1 MSHPKENL
9 KERLVVSAWAI
20 CEAGSWQKSNM
31 RSAAQKAPIST
42 TAFYR
47 HFYRHF
53 YWHFTNKNNFKAAVI
68 RRDFQLI
75 YEDMKDSNNDGNFAA
90 YGAHYLRFGLEYP
103 HIYDLMFENTHI
115 DVSLYPHLEPQSN
128 ASFNGL
134 VKGVGSGSGFREWVP
149 GVGPGSGSREWV
161 PGVGY
166 RSMAEAKGSIPGYI
180 KGYITGY
187 YSQVRPHQNDARL
200 PPNKA
205 EDIYW
210 KSSKTA
216 AKITSPRHS

>member
-31 RSAAQKAPIST
+31 RSVAQKAPIST
-42 TAFYR
+42 AAFYR

-53 YWHFTNKNNFKAAVI
+53 YSHFYRHFTNKNNFKAAVI

-115 DVSLYPHLEPQSN
+115 DVSLCPHLEPQSN
-128 ASFNGL
+128 TSFNGL
-134 VKGVGSGSGFREWVP
+134 VK

-161 PGVGY
+161 PGVGAGSGISIDG
-166 RSMAEAKGSIPGYI
+166 RSKGINSRLHQGLHNGLLQSGEATSKRRQITPKQGRGYLLEI
-180 KGYITGY
+180 
-187 YSQVRPHQNDARL
+187 L
-200 PPNKA
+200 
-205 EDIYW
+205 
-210 KSSKTA
+210 
-216 AKITSPRHS
+216 